1 MMIFML
7 TNDANCIIL
16 KPMRMT
22 VDLDEKTLDELLK
35 VTGHKKN
42 SPAVAF
48 AVRDFINRKKAKDFG
63 RMLREGTFDYPAT
76 NEEIELRDR

>member
-1 MMIFML
+1 
-7 TNDANCIIL
+7 
-16 KPMRMT
+16 MRMT

-48 AVRDFINRKKAKDFG
+48 AMRDFLKRKKAKDFG
-63 RMLREGTFDYPAT
+63 RMLREGKFDYPAT
-76 NEEIELRDR
+76 NDEIESRDV

>member
-1 MMIFML
+1 
-7 TNDANCIIL
+7 
-16 KPMRMT
+16 MT
-22 VDLDEKTLDELLK
+22 VEIDEATLEELLK

-48 AVRDFINRKKAKDFG
+48 AVRDFINRQKAKDFG

-76 NEEIELRDR
+76 NEAIEGLDR

>member
-1 MMIFML
+1 
-7 TNDANCIIL
+7 
-16 KPMRMT
+16 MT
-22 VDLDEKTLDELLK
+22 VDIDEKTLDELLK

-48 AVRDFINRKKAKDFG
+48 AVRDFINRRKAKDFG

-76 NEEIELRDR
+76 NEAGEKQDI

>member
-1 MMIFML
+1 
-7 TNDANCIIL
+7 
-16 KPMRMT
+16 MRMT
-22 VDLDEKTLDELLK
+22 VELDDKTLEELLK

-76 NEEIELRDR
+76 NTESERQDV